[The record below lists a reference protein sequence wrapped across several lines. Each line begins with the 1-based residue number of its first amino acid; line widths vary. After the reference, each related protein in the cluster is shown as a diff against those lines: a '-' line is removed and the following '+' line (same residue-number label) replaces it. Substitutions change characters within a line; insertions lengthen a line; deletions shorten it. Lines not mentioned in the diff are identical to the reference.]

1 MNELKEE
8 LIDRFGDIDD
18 DLLLYM
24 YEKIIKSYCKK
35 LNIYKINKTN
45 RRYLDFVFDA
55 KASQNM
61 DGMKL
66 FNKAQELKYVSLTYK
81 NYEIHILFEIQGR
94 NKIDYFKDICT
105 YFDKIS

>member
-1 MNELKEE
+1 
-8 LIDRFGDIDD
+8 
-18 DLLLYM
+18 
-24 YEKIIKSYCKK
+24 
-35 LNIYKINKTN
+35 
-45 RRYLDFVFDA
+45 
-55 KASQNM
+55 M

>member
-1 MNELKEE
+1 MALIKCPECNKE
-8 LIDRFGDIDD
+8 ISDTTDVCI
-18 DLLLYM
+18 
-24 YEKIIKSYCKK
+24 YCG
-35 LNIYKINKTN
+35 YKINKTN